1 MFIKDWKKEVFT
13 IPNILS
19 VFRILLIP
27 VYIHIYLN
35 ARELA
40 DYRLAAFILA
50 ISCLT
55 DAVDGF
61 IARKFNM
68 ISKLGKFLDPLA
80 DKLTQLALTICLSIR
95 YAVLQPVLILF
106 LIKEHFQLFATIF
119 YYRKGKM
126 LGGALIAGKIC
137 TTVLFVSL
145 ILLVFFPQMSVETVR
160 MISMIDFAFLVNAFV
175 CYALA
180 FFGKRKESHLQ
191 NMENDA

>member
-27 VYIHIYLN
+27 VYVVIYLN
-35 ARELA
+35 ARDLT

-50 ISCLT
+50 VSCLT
-55 DAVDGF
+55 DAIDGF
-61 IARKFNM
+61 IARRFDM
-68 ISKLGKFLDPLA
+68 ISNLGKFLDPLA

-95 YAVLQPVLILF
+95 YEVLRPVLVLF
-106 LIKEHFQLFATIF
+106 LIKEFFQLFATIF
-119 YYRKGKM
+119 YFRRGKM

-145 ILLVFFPQMSVETVR
+145 IVMVLLPGMDPQVVR
-160 MISMIDFAFLVNAFV
+160 IIAMIDFVFLVNSFV
-175 CYALA
+175 CYVLA
-180 FFGKRKESHLQ
+180 FFGKRKGSHLQ
-191 NMENDA
+191 DVEQ

>member
-1 MFIKDWKKEVFT
+1 MFITDWKKEVFT

-27 VYIHIYLN
+27 VYVVIYLN
-35 ARELA
+35 ATQLA

-50 ISCLT
+50 ASCLT
-55 DAVDGF
+55 DGIDGF

-95 YAVLQPVLILF
+95 YAALRPVLILF
-106 LIKEHFQLFATIF
+106 LIKEHFQLFASIF
-119 YYRKGKM
+119 YFRKGKM

-137 TTVLFVSL
+137 TTVLFISL
-145 ILLVFFPQMSVETVR
+145 ILLVFFPQMSMETVR
-160 MISMIDFAFLVNAFV
+160 LISMIDFAFLINAFV
-175 CYALA
+175 CYFLA

-191 NMENDA
+191 DMEQ